1 VKHEEQGDGPR
12 WWLLA
17 VRYFWASPNTALG
30 LALAS
35 VGLIGGGQ
43 ARLRRGVL
51 EAHGPV
57 LRRLFDRLAPGG
69 LSVQALTLG
78 HVVLARDARALESS
92 RRHEEV
98 HVRQYERWGP
108 AFLPAYLVASLVAVL
123 RGGDAY
129 RHNRFE
135 RAAVAREGA
144 PPARAHG
151 NEMTDRPAPPTP
163 SAPGARRRA

>member
-1 VKHEEQGDGPR
+1 VR

-17 VRYFWASPNTALG
+17 LRYFWASPNSLLG
-30 LALAS
+30 LALALL
-35 VGLIGGGQ
+35 GLIGGGR
-43 ARLRRGVL
+43 ARVRRGVL

-69 LSVQALTLG
+69 LSVQAMTLG
-78 HVVLARDARALESS
+78 HVVLARDARTLESS

-108 AFLPAYLVASLVAVL
+108 AFVPAYLVASLVAAL
-123 RGGDAY
+123 RGCDPY

-135 RAAVAREGA
+135 RAALALEGA
-144 PPARAHG
+144 PAARPRAT
-151 NEMTDRPAPPTP
+151 NKPAPPTP
-163 SAPGARRRA
+163 SAPAVRRRA